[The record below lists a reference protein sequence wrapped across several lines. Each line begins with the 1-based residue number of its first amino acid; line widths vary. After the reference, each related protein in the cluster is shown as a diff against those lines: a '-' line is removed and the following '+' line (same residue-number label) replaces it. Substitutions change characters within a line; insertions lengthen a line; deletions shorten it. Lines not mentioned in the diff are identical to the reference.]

1 MTLHYLSPSF
11 SFDHFPERILSFL
24 SILLGKVRRQAKTV
38 KPKKM
43 AKMDGHFVVNAACNN
58 GTTALVTREGELFM
72 FGKDTSSCDPATGES
87 AIYLIFFVGKTR
99 FSLVIQSIPKALLF
113 SRKMF
118 FFIYIILSL
127 NYFIFSG
134 LVSELKDTQITQI
147 ALGKAHAV
155 ALTSKGHIYTFG
167 INNKGQCGR
176 EFTPLVKDC
185 KF

>member
-24 SILLGKVRRQAKTV
+24 SIFLGKVRRQAKTV

-87 AIYLIFFVGKTR
+87 AIYLIFFCGKNTF
-99 FSLVIQSIPKALLF
+99 FSRSLPKALLF
-113 SRKMF
+113 S
-118 FFIYIILSL
+118 
-127 NYFIFSG
+127 
-134 LVSELKDTQITQI
+134 
-147 ALGKAHAV
+147 
-155 ALTSKGHIYTFG
+155 
-167 INNKGQCGR
+167 
-176 EFTPLVKDC
+176 
-185 KF
+185 